1 MEAEK
6 ADLFDSDFNDSESDA
21 EEGSGDEREAKR
33 SQKKEAAGN
42 VSISFYFC
50 SDKLSAELL

>member
-42 VSISFYFC
+42 V
-50 SDKLSAELL
+50 